1 MIQVSNLGGPADIH
15 QVEQQLIQELVPLFG
30 YEHVEF
36 STEAPSIGNKV

>member
-1 MIQVSNLGGPADIH
+1 MVQVSDLGGPDNTRE
-15 QVEQQLIQELVPLFG
+15 VEQQLIQELVKLFG